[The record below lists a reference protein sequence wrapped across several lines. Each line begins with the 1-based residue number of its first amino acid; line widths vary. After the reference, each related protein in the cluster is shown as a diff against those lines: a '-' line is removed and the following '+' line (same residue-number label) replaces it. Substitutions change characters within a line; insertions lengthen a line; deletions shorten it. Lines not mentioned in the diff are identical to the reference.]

1 MRRTQPSRQIQS
13 SLWRVGNIEE
23 KLSKTDEKTS
33 STGENV
39 SSMGEKNKQHGK
51 IFSKE
56 IETLRKQNEIKYQP
70 KILPVDLTQTEERLG
85 MEDKTEETL
94 HTQTSMWCAHCWWL
108 WGWGHKNHNQRPWGT
123 SKRPSLEG
131 GTEIKN

>member
-1 MRRTQPSRQIQS
+1 MSLRRTQPSRQIQS

-23 KLSKTDEKTS
+23 KRSKTDEKTS

-56 IETLRKQNEIKYQP
+56 IETLRKQKRVLEA
-70 KILPVDLTQTEERLG
+70 KILNE
-85 MEDKTEETL
+85 
-94 HTQTSMWCAHCWWL
+94 
-108 WGWGHKNHNQRPWGT
+108 
-123 SKRPSLEG
+123 
-131 GTEIKN
+131 